1 MFHKINMEKWPRK
14 EWFVHYT
21 KEVPCAFSTVSLI
34 DITHIKKKGYGV
46 YPVLLWALSATV
58 NKFEEFRTCKDKDP
72 WTRFTGFNLNLPE
85 GGDYFLPIFTAG
97 RYEEQNGRITLPLA
111 VQVHHA
117 VCDGYHAGAFLRAL
131 QETLDA
137 M

>member
-1 MFHKINMEKWPRK
+1 M
-14 EWFVHYT
+14 
-21 KEVPCAFSTVSLI
+21 
-34 DITHIKKKGYGV
+34 
-46 YPVLLWALSATV
+46 
-58 NKFEEFRTCKDKDP
+58 DP